1 MDALDGNA
9 IALFCKCRCIAGEF
23 EALAHDPV
31 QDQLAFHEL
40 RARQR
45 ALVGLRVEQIG
56 WEVHLMMRVRWASLT
71 SWKKRALAPF
81 KRWWTFPSCSI
92 MKRQDKS

>member
-9 IALFCKCRCIAGEF
+9 IALFCKCRCIAGKF

-40 RARQR
+40 RSRQR

-56 WEVHLMMRVRWASLT
+56 WEVHLDDACPVGIADLVEEAGIGAIQTVVDIPILLYHET
-71 SWKKRALAPF
+71 SR
-81 KRWWTFPSCSI
+81 
-92 MKRQDKS
+92 